1 MARKYDLISEL
12 YNRTCKTVVS
22 NPQNWQAFLASA
34 CRNYKLRY
42 DEQLLVYAQ
51 RPDATA
57 VLEIEQWNKIFGRW
71 VNRGARGIAVFADE
85 NRSRQRLTHYFD
97 ISDTHESRYSR
108 TVPIWD
114 MRQEYEADVI
124 ETLESTFGEIENKS
138 SLAEAIMGAARNAAE
153 DNIPDYLQDLYYAT
167 EGSSFEEVEED
178 IVAFIYKNVVTNS
191 VAYMMM
197 SRLGVDTDG
206 YFELDDF
213 RDVTN
218 FNTQET
224 LNALGFATSDIAEMG
239 LTEISKTITALNRQN
254 RIIVGQDRNEY
265 NKVENNDERSLDNE
279 RTDLHDGG
287 RLQPSE
293 PETST
298 AAGSDFG
305 QIRSDEERVSEGTS
319 QSPLLQSPDE
329 GRTDTALGG
338 SGTESQQDG
347 GNNPEPDG
355 TERGSDRT
363 DESGGYDEMG
373 SADELPSQLGTG
385 NRESGSDIRLEYY
398 DRTHEDKSLPFFG
411 RDEVINEIL
420 RTTPHL
426 SASLEEIKDYYERNP
441 DNKDRTEYIK
451 SIFNNDYTELTL
463 EDGRTVGYKTF
474 ENVLHLWEGKYDSRT
489 AQSFYDWAVIARHF
503 EAMRLLGE
511 LSDSIKPLPSMDGQM
526 TFILDGRAEEKKT
539 SAFTFSQEIIDAV
552 LANGSGFSEGKM
564 RIYEQFEKS
573 LSAKEN
579 ADFLKN
585 EYGWGGSYPVII
597 GAGIDE
603 SHDGK
608 GITITKGIG
617 KENPHITL
625 SWSQV
630 EKRIGELIRT
640 DRYLNPKE
648 KEHYPQ
654 WLESQEERRA
664 KIEETKRNR
673 EILSNAPPEQEV
685 EPAEKE
691 PEEAEISQDVKYEYH
706 LGDKVYIGASEYEI
720 LSVDDERVMLYDY
733 DMPLFNK
740 EFSRTE
746 FDRKVRENPMN
757 EHLIVKE
764 EPAEER
770 NETEEVQTNMGS
782 MPIEDYR
789 EIVASQSG
797 FDSYDEMYH
806 QGYRIGNGYDKE
818 PEPVVPAW
826 EQKKKVKGFDLHP
839 DVPMADRHT
848 FNLREN
854 EVETVGKKERFR
866 RNIMAI
872 QLLKKCQ
879 EENRFATPEEQIVL
893 SKYVGWGGLS
903 EAFDENNSA
912 WATEYLELSSVLTPE
927 EYASARESTLTA
939 FYTPPEVITAIY
951 KAMEQMG
958 FKEGNLLE
966 PSCGIG
972 NFIGM
977 LPDAMQNSKIYGVE
991 LDTISAGIAQ
1001 QLYQKTTIAA
1011 QGFEETNLPDSFF
1024 DGVVGNVPFG
1034 DFKVSDK
1041 RYDKHK
1047 FLIHDYFFAKSLDK
1061 LRPGGVMALVTS
1073 KGTMDKETLA
1083 VRKYIAQR
1091 AELLGAIRLPN
1102 NTFKGNAGT
1111 EVVSDILI
1119 LQKRDRLIDIEPDW
1133 VHLDTDENGIK
1144 MNSYFVQHPEMI
1156 LGEMKMVSG
1165 RFGME
1170 ATCVPYENADL
1181 AAQLDDAVAN
1191 IHGEITEYETEEE
1204 LEEEDNSIPADPTVR
1219 NFSYTVVD
1227 DKIYYREN
1235 SRMTPVEVSA
1245 TAENRIKGMIAIRN
1259 SVRTLI
1265 ELQTEDYPD
1274 SEIKTEQERLNRLYD
1289 TFSGKYGLINSRA
1302 NTSAFS
1308 QDSSFSLL
1316 SALEIIG
1323 EDGELERKADM
1334 FSKRTIKPHTPVTSV
1349 DTASEAL
1356 AVSLGEKATIDMDY
1370 MMELSGKSEN
1380 EIFEDLKGVIFLNP
1394 LYEYGNSY
1402 EPKYLMADEYLSG
1415 NVREKLRI
1423 AKNSAEL
1430 YPEDYK
1436 VNVEALQKVQPK
1448 DLTASEISVRLGATW
1463 LPPDDVQEF
1472 IFHLLETP
1480 RYAQWNIKVHF
1491 SPFTSEWN
1499 IEGKSYDKGNVRAYN
1514 TYGTSRINAYKII
1527 EETLNLK
1534 DVRIFDYIEDDE
1546 GRKKAVLNKK
1556 ETAIAQSKQEMIK
1569 QEFQD
1574 WIWSDP
1580 ERRERLCK
1588 SYNEKFNSVRP
1599 REYDGSHIIFNGM
1612 NPEIELR
1619 EHQKNAVAHILYG
1632 GNTLLAHAVGAGKT
1646 FEMVAAAQESKRL
1659 GLCNKSLFVVPNHL
1673 TEQWAAEYLQLYPA
1687 ANILVATKKDFE
1699 TKNRKKFCGRIA
1711 TGDYDAV
1718 IIGHSQ
1724 FEKIPM
1730 SIERQRAILEQ
1741 QLEEITGGIAELKR
1755 NRGENFSI
1763 KQLEKSKKSI
1773 RQKLDKLN
1781 DQTKK
1786 DDVVTFEELG
1796 VDRLFVDESHYYKNL
1811 YLYTKM
1817 RNVGGIAQTE
1827 AQKSSD
1833 LFMKCRYLDEI
1844 TGGRG
1849 TVFATGTPISN
1860 SMVELYTIQ
1869 RYLQYNTLVKN
1880 GLQHFDAWASTFGE
1894 TITAVELTPEGTGYR
1909 AKTRFAKFYN
1919 LPELMA
1925 MFKEVADIKTADML
1939 NLPVP
1944 EAKYHNIAV
1953 KPSEMQKEM
1962 VASLAERAEKVRG
1975 GGVDSSVDNMLK
1987 ITNDGRKLALDQ
1999 RMLNDMLP
2007 DFEGSKINACVD
2019 NIYRIWK
2026 ENADKK
2032 SAQLVF
2038 CDLSTPKNDGTFS
2051 VYNDIRKKLIERGI
2065 PESEVKFIHEAD
2077 TDMKKKELFQK
2088 TRKGEVRVLLG
2099 STQKMGAGTNVQDK
2113 LIALHDVDCPWRP
2126 SDLEQRSGRIV
2137 RQGNENPQVDI
2148 YRYVTE
2154 QTFDAYLYQLV
2165 EGKQKF
2171 ASQIM
2176 TSKSPVRSAEDI
2188 DETALSY
2195 AEIKML
2201 ATGNPYI
2208 KEKMDLDIQVQKLKM
2223 LKSNFLSEKYGL
2235 EDKVIKFYPQQI
2247 AYLKSRVEGLTK
2259 DVETAK
2265 LHPKPIDEQP
2275 LGMMVSGVSYSEKV
2289 EAGQAIIN
2297 ACKSMNSPDAIPL
2310 GEYRGFQM
2318 ELYFDTVQR
2327 NYVVKLKGETSRD
2340 VPLGDDSHGN
2350 IVRIDNG
2357 IERFEEALADTK
2369 NSLENTE
2376 KQFETAKQ
2384 EIEKP
2389 FAKEEELR
2397 AKTARLDEL
2406 NILLNMDKKENEIV
2420 GGEPDEG
2427 EAVGGR
2433 KEKSY
2438 ER

>member
-305 QIRSDEERVSEGTS
+305 QIRSDEERFSEGTS

-355 TERGSDRT
+355 TERGSERT

-373 SADELPSQLGTG
+373 SSDELPSQLGTG

-426 SASLEEIKDYYERNP
+426 SASLKEIKDYYERNP

-630 EKRIGELIRT
+630 EKRIGELIRM

-648 KEHYPQ
+648 KERYPQ

-673 EILSNAPPEQEV
+673 EILSNAPPEQEL
-685 EPAEKE
+685 AEKE

-839 DVPMADRHT
+839 DVSMAERHT
-848 FNLREN
+848 FNLKEN

-879 EENRFATPEEQIVL
+879 EENRFATPEEQIIL

-977 LPDAMQNSKIYGVE
+977 LPDTMQDSKIYGVE

-1111 EVVSDILI
+1111 EVISDILI

-1181 AAQLDDAVAN
+1181 AAQLDEAVAN
-1191 IHGEITEYETEEE
+1191 IHGEITEYEAEEE
-1204 LEEEDNSIPADPTVR
+1204 LEEEDNSIPADPAVR

-1274 SEIKTEQERLNRLYD
+1274 SEIKAEQERLNRLYD

-1415 NVREKLRI
+1415 NVREKLKI

-1546 GRKKAVLNKK
+1546 GKKKAVLNKK

-1699 TKNRKKFCGRIA
+1699 TKNRKRFCGRIA

-1773 RQKLDKLN
+1773 KQKLDKLN

-1925 MFKEVADIKTADML
+1925 MFKEIADIKTADML

-1962 VASLAERAEKVRG
+1962 VASLAERAEQVRG

-2019 NIYRIWK
+2019 NIYRIWE
-2026 ENADKK
+2026 ENIDKK

-2137 RQGNENPQVDI
+2137 RQGNENPQVEI

-2265 LHPKPIDEQP
+2265 SHPKPIDEQP
-2275 LGMMVSGVSYSEKV
+2275 LGMMVSGVSYSEKA

-2297 ACKSMNSPDAIPL
+2297 ACKSMNSPDAIAL

-2340 VPLGDDSHGN
+2340 VPLGDDAHGN

-2357 IERFEEALADTK
+2357 IERFEEVLADTK

-2427 EAVGGR
+2427 EMI
-2433 KEKSY
+2433 EKKSRNF

>member
-279 RTDLHDGG
+279 RTDLHNGG

-298 AAGSDFG
+298 AAGSDAG
-305 QIRSDEERVSEGTS
+305 QVRSDEERVSEGTS

-347 GNNPEPDG
+347 GNNSEPDG

-373 SADELPSQLGTG
+373 SSDELPSQFGTG

-420 RTTPHL
+420 RMTPHL

-539 SAFTFSQEIIDAV
+539 SAFTFSQEIIDAI

-648 KEHYPQ
+648 KERYPQ
-654 WLESQEERRA
+654 WLESQEEHRA

-685 EPAEKE
+685 EPTEKE
-691 PEEAEISQDVKYEYH
+691 PEEAEQLQDVQYEYH

-770 NETEEVQTNMGS
+770 NE
-782 MPIEDYR
+782 
-789 EIVASQSG
+789 
-797 FDSYDEMYH
+797 
-806 QGYRIGNGYDKE
+806 KE
-818 PEPVVPAW
+818 PEPLVPAW

-879 EENRFATPEEQIVL
+879 EENRFATPEEQIIL

-977 LPDAMQNSKIYGVE
+977 LPDAMQDSKIYGVE

-1034 DFKVSDK
+1034 DFKVLDK

-1133 VHLDTDENGIK
+1133 IHLDTDENGIK

-1181 AAQLDDAVAN
+1181 AAQLDEAVAN
-1191 IHGEITEYETEEE
+1191 IHGEITEYEAEEE
-1204 LEEEDNSIPADPTVR
+1204 LEEEDNSIPADPAVR
-1219 NFSYTVVD
+1219 NFSYTLVD

-1274 SEIKTEQERLNRLYD
+1274 SEIKAEQERLNRLYD

-1415 NVREKLRI
+1415 NVREKLKI

-1546 GRKKAVLNKK
+1546 GKKKAVLNKK

-1860 SMVELYTIQ
+1860 SMV
-1869 RYLQYNTLVKN
+1869 
-1880 GLQHFDAWASTFGE
+1880 
-1894 TITAVELTPEGTGYR
+1894 
-1909 AKTRFAKFYN
+1909 
-1919 LPELMA
+1919 
-1925 MFKEVADIKTADML
+1925 
-1939 NLPVP
+1939 
-1944 EAKYHNIAV
+1944 
-1953 KPSEMQKEM
+1953 
-1962 VASLAERAEKVRG
+1962 VR
-1975 GGVDSSVDNMLK
+1975 
-1987 ITNDGRKLALDQ
+1987 
-1999 RMLNDMLP
+1999 P
-2007 DFEGSKINACVD
+2007 
-2019 NIYRIWK
+2019 
-2026 ENADKK
+2026 
-2032 SAQLVF
+2032 
-2038 CDLSTPKNDGTFS
+2038 
-2051 VYNDIRKKLIERGI
+2051 
-2065 PESEVKFIHEAD
+2065 
-2077 TDMKKKELFQK
+2077 
-2088 TRKGEVRVLLG
+2088 
-2099 STQKMGAGTNVQDK
+2099 
-2113 LIALHDVDCPWRP
+2113 
-2126 SDLEQRSGRIV
+2126 
-2137 RQGNENPQVDI
+2137 
-2148 YRYVTE
+2148 
-2154 QTFDAYLYQLV
+2154 
-2165 EGKQKF
+2165 
-2171 ASQIM
+2171 
-2176 TSKSPVRSAEDI
+2176 
-2188 DETALSY
+2188 
-2195 AEIKML
+2195 
-2201 ATGNPYI
+2201 
-2208 KEKMDLDIQVQKLKM
+2208 
-2223 LKSNFLSEKYGL
+2223 
-2235 EDKVIKFYPQQI
+2235 
-2247 AYLKSRVEGLTK
+2247 
-2259 DVETAK
+2259 
-2265 LHPKPIDEQP
+2265 
-2275 LGMMVSGVSYSEKV
+2275 
-2289 EAGQAIIN
+2289 
-2297 ACKSMNSPDAIPL
+2297 
-2310 GEYRGFQM
+2310 
-2318 ELYFDTVQR
+2318 
-2327 NYVVKLKGETSRD
+2327 
-2340 VPLGDDSHGN
+2340 
-2350 IVRIDNG
+2350 
-2357 IERFEEALADTK
+2357 
-2369 NSLENTE
+2369 
-2376 KQFETAKQ
+2376 
-2384 EIEKP
+2384 
-2389 FAKEEELR
+2389 
-2397 AKTARLDEL
+2397 
-2406 NILLNMDKKENEIV
+2406 
-2420 GGEPDEG
+2420 
-2427 EAVGGR
+2427 
-2433 KEKSY
+2433 
-2438 ER
+2438 

>member
-298 AAGSDFG
+298 AAGSDAG

-373 SADELPSQLGTG
+373 SSDELPSQLGTG

-489 AQSFYDWAVIARHF
+489 AQSYYDWAVIARHF

-526 TFILDGRAEEKKT
+526 TFILDGWAEEKKT

-617 KENPHITL
+617 KEKPHITL

-654 WLESQEERRA
+654 WFESQEERRA

-685 EPAEKE
+685 EPTEKE
-691 PEEAEISQDVKYEYH
+691 PEEAEQLQDVQYEYH

-746 FDRKVRENPMN
+746 FDRKVRENPIN

-770 NETEEVQTNMGS
+770 N
-782 MPIEDYR
+782 
-789 EIVASQSG
+789 
-797 FDSYDEMYH
+797 
-806 QGYRIGNGYDKE
+806 DKE

-879 EENRFATPEEQIVL
+879 EENRFATPEEQIIL

-958 FKEGNLLE
+958 FQEGNLLE

-977 LPDAMQNSKIYGVE
+977 LPDAMQDSKIYGVE

-1181 AAQLDDAVAN
+1181 AAQLDEAVAN

-1274 SEIKTEQERLNRLYD
+1274 SEIKAEQERLNRLYD

-1370 MMELSGKSEN
+1370 MMGLSGKSEN

-1415 NVREKLRI
+1415 NVREKLKI

-1869 RYLQYNTLVKN
+1869 RYLQYSTLVKN

-1925 MFKEVADIKTADML
+1925 MFKEIADIKTADML

-1962 VASLAERAEKVRG
+1962 VASLAERAEQVRG

-2275 LGMMVSGVSYSEKV
+2275 LGMMVSGVSYSEKA

-2297 ACKSMNSPDAIPL
+2297 ACKSMNSPNAIPL

>member
-298 AAGSDFG
+298 AARSDVG

-373 SADELPSQLGTG
+373 SSDELPSQFGTG

-539 SAFTFSQEIIDAV
+539 SAFTFSQEIIDTI

-617 KENPHITL
+617 KEKPHITL

-630 EKRIGELIRT
+630 EKRIGELIRM

-648 KEHYPQ
+648 KERYPQ

-673 EILSNAPPEQEV
+673 EILSNAPPEQEL
-685 EPAEKE
+685 AEKE

-839 DVPMADRHT
+839 DVSMAERHT
-848 FNLREN
+848 FNLKEN

-879 EENRFATPEEQIVL
+879 EENRFATPEEQIIL

-977 LPDAMQNSKIYGVE
+977 LPDTMQDSKIYGVE

-1111 EVVSDILI
+1111 EVISDILI

-1191 IHGEITEYETEEE
+1191 IHGEITEYEAEEE

-1274 SEIKTEQERLNRLYD
+1274 SEIKAEQERLNRLYD
-1289 TFSGKYGLINSRA
+1289 TFLGKYGLINSRA

-1394 LYEYGNSY
+1394 LYEYGNAY

-1546 GRKKAVLNKK
+1546 GKKKAVLNKK

-1869 RYLQYNTLVKN
+1869 RYLQYSTLVKN

-1925 MFKEVADIKTADML
+1925 MFKEIADIKTADML

-1962 VASLAERAEKVRG
+1962 VASLAERAEQVRG

-2275 LGMMVSGVSYSEKV
+2275 LGMTVSGVSYSEKA

-2297 ACKSMNSPDAIPL
+2297 TCKSMNSPDAIPL